1 MLGVNQSGNKRRKHQ
16 WPGEIRGTRDWNAGR
31 KLDVVV
37 FLYDRSEKSQAS
49 ERVVLCAALPQAGNA
64 PTKKIGNFT
73 GKGEVSE
80 TSRSVA
86 KKKLH
91 LKIFGSKVG
100 IGEYGLILA

>member
-1 MLGVNQSGNKRRKHQ
+1 MH
-16 WPGEIRGTRDWNAGR
+16 
-31 KLDVVV
+31 
-37 FLYDRSEKSQAS
+37 
-49 ERVVLCAALPQAGNA
+49 PQ
-64 PTKKIGNFT
+64 KKIGNFT